1 MLIHVK
7 SSKREEMIDITSKV
21 ADLVPGG
28 DGVCVLF
35 VQHTTCGLTVNE
47 NADPDVQSDM
57 LGFLRR
63 LIPQYEPNF
72 KHSEHNSDAH
82 IKASLVGSS
91 VTVPFENGK
100 LCLGRWQGIYL
111 CEFDGPRER
120 KMMVKLV
127 NFGPG
132 D

>member
-1 MLIHVK
+1 
-7 SSKREEMIDITSKV
+7 MIDITSEV
-21 ADLVPGG
+21 AKSIPDG
-28 DGVCVLF
+28 DGICVLF

-72 KHSEHNSDAH
+72 THFEHNSDAH
-82 IKASLVGSS
+82 IKASLMGSS

-120 KMMVKLV
+120 KILV
-127 NFGPG
+127 SVVRTTSI
-132 D
+132 

>member
-1 MLIHVK
+1 METI
-7 SSKREEMIDITSKV
+7 SIRSGEREQMIDITAKV
-21 ADLVPGG
+21 AKLLPAG
-28 DGVCVLF
+28 DGICVLF

-57 LGFLRR
+57 LGVLRR

-72 KHSEHNSDAH
+72 KHFEHNSDAH
-82 IKASLVGSS
+82 IKASLMGSS

-100 LCLGRWQGIYL
+100 LSLGRWQGIYL

-120 KMMVKLV
+120 SVLMKGIVA
-127 NFGPG
+127 G
-132 D
+132 

>member
-1 MLIHVK
+1 V
-7 SSKREEMIDITSKV
+7 DITSEISELLP
-21 ADLVPGG
+21 DG
-28 DGVCVLF
+28 DGICVLF

-72 KHSEHNSDAH
+72 EHSEHNSDSH
-82 IKASLVGSS
+82 IKASLMGSS
-91 VTVPFENGK
+91 VTVPFENGN

-120 KMMVKLV
+120 MVV
-127 NFGPG
+127 VATIV
-132 D
+132 

>member
-1 MLIHVK
+1 MK
-7 SSKREEMIDITSKV
+7 SISIRSKSREEMLDITSEISKLLP
-21 ADLVPGG
+21 DG
-28 DGVCVLF
+28 DGICVLF

-72 KHSEHNSDAH
+72 KHFEHNSDSH
-82 IKASLVGSS
+82 IKASLMGSS

-120 KMMVKLV
+120 TVLV
-127 NFGPG
+127 SVART
-132 D
+132 